1 MAAFHAG
8 GSRVPSMLGVRS
20 WARRAHGGRG
30 AYGKCAGS
38 PEGVTG
44 AATAAVGGRWRCF
57 LWRCFRSVGSG
68 DTPCGIVAEHDPKTD
83 FDFGE
88 GSSGD
93 GPSR

>member
-1 MAAFHAG
+1 MVSILDILSGAVPLMLDVRQTG
-8 GSRVPSMLGVRS
+8 GSP
-20 WARRAHGGRG
+20 
-30 AYGKCAGS
+30 
-38 PEGVTG
+38 G